1 VKDRVYRRLTS
12 PKLVQPVLSIVAE
25 CRCRLFDWRHHIK
38 TCGTARLSELTI
50 RGEYTPQRDAIYD
63 PTHPKLVFEV
73 LDSLGIDYREY
84 TFVDLGSGKGRTLL
98 IASEYPFQKIIGVE
112 FAEELHRIAL
122 KNVHDYRSR
131 TQQSK
136 NIECLLLDATDFIPP
151 PVATVFW
158 MYNPFRPPVLVPVLR
173 NIEKS
178 LSDAPRDV
186 ILVYV
191 TPSHAQL
198 IERETRLRQV
208 SQGTYHKLY
217 RFSPVQPLAAEV
229 DSLGGKAPGCPDR

>member
-1 VKDRVYRRLTS
+1 M
-12 PKLVQPVLSIVAE
+12 VAD

-84 TFVDLGSGKGRTLL
+84 IFVDVGSGKGRTLL

-112 FAEELHRIAL
+112 FAEELHRSAL
-122 KNVHDYRSR
+122 KNVNNYRSR
-131 TQQSK
+131 TQQCR
-136 NIECLLLDATDFIPP
+136 NIECLLLDATGFIPP
-151 PVATVFW
+151 PVPTVFW
-158 MYNPFRPPVLVPVLR
+158 MYNPFGPPVLLHVLR

-178 LSDAPRDV
+178 FREMPHDAL
-186 ILVYV
+186 LVYV
-191 TPSHAQL
+191 APFHAQL
-198 IERETRLRQV
+198 VEGQTTMQQV
-208 SQGTYHKLY
+208 GEGGYHKLY
-217 RFSPVQPLAAEV
+217 RYSVAPPVIAPHK
-229 DSLGGKAPGCPDR
+229 GK